1 MATTDDDTDEF
12 TTPFPDDE
20 LPSETRDTVTIEFCP
35 PFPPSSAA
43 QPLTF
48 DPNWRTETVLAL
60 ARGIDA
66 DSAFD
71 RLPILADA
79 LEEAGCDHPQ
89 LLHHCRT
96 CPHPFA
102 SCWVVNVVLDRVP
115 GELPPT
121 SGGPQLLGDLLPT
134 PEQPMP
140 ERPRL
145 QFGQT
150 GPRVGAAIVRVI
162 LVIVA
167 GFLYLVFQ
175 GRQSNSS
182 QSFPEHPNRRSPT
195 LPTELSPAAREA
207 LVDAMRP
214 GRVVNGKV
222 IREGDPGWDD
232 AKRHVPPPTTR
243 P

>member
-1 MATTDDDTDEF
+1 MATPDDDTAEIP
-12 TTPFPDDE
+12 TPFPDDE
-20 LPSETRDTVTIEFCP
+20 PLSATRDAVTVEYCP
-35 PFPPSSAA
+35 PFPPQSAA
-43 QPLTF
+43 PPLTF
-48 DPNWRTETVLAL
+48 DPKWRTETVVTL

-66 DSAFD
+66 DAAYD

-79 LEEAGCDHPQ
+79 LEEAGCDHTS

-102 SCWVVNVVLDRVP
+102 CCWVVNVILGRVP

-121 SGGPQLLGDLLPT
+121 SVDPRLHEDLSPT
-134 PEQPMP
+134 PAQPAP

-150 GPRVGAAIVRVI
+150 EPRVGAVIVRVI
-162 LVIVA
+162 LVLV
-167 GFLYLVFQ
+167 GGVLFLVLQ
-175 GRQSNSS
+175 GRQSNSPH
-182 QSFPEHPNRRSPT
+182 SFPDLPERRYSAPPT
-195 LPTELSPAAREA
+195 A
-207 LVDAMRP
+207 LTPEQKALIDSMRP

-222 IREGDPGWDD
+222 VHEGDPGWND
-232 AKRHVPPPTTR
+232 AKRLLPPPTK